1 MTPTRVEHGGPD
13 GGTPVTHDFSSNV
26 NPLGPPPGMAA
37 AVRAADRGRYP
48 DPHYRQL
55 RERLAAWH
63 GVATS
68 RVLPTAGTSEAIRRL
83 TLAAQHQGT
92 RSVWLPQ
99 PGYGDYRAAADALRL
114 SVHDYA
120 DANALLQGLNGAPGP
135 ALVWLCEPCNPT
147 GLSLPAAFWSALA
160 GTASQRPLI
169 LAIDRAYEPLRLD
182 GADPVPPAVADRA
195 WQCFSP
201 NKAFGLPG
209 VRAGYLLA
217 PADTADTVDTVDA
230 AAGSTACVES
240 LAPSWVLAAE
250 GVALLD
256 ALPAPSAQRWLA
268 QSRRTLAQWGQTQ
281 RESLQTLG
289 WHQRDSSVPFWLA
302 RPRQQGADL
311 EHQLARLRTRGV
323 KLRDATSFG
332 LPGWV
337 RVSAQPPLAQQA
349 LVDAWRHAAE
359 EST

>member
-1 MTPTRVEHGGPD
+1 MKSTCVEHGGPD

-26 NPLGPPPGMAA
+26 NPLGPPPEMAS
-37 AVRAADRGRYP
+37 AVRVADRALYP
-48 DPHYRQL
+48 DPHYQQL
-55 RERLAAWH
+55 RERLAVWH
-63 GVATS
+63 GVAAS

-83 TLAAQHQGT
+83 TLAARIRGI

-99 PGYGDYRAAADALRL
+99 PGYGDYRAAAHALHL

-120 DANALLQGLNGAPGP
+120 DGDTLLQGLNDEPGP

-147 GLSLPAAFWSALA
+147 GQSLPAEFWLALA
-160 GTASQRPLI
+160 GMASQRQLT
-169 LAIDRAYEPLRLD
+169 LAIDRAYEPLRLV
-182 GADPVPPAVADRA
+182 GADPVPLAVADQA

-217 PADTADTVDTVDA
+217 PADTADA
-230 AAGSTACVES
+230 LTACVES
-240 LAPSWVLAAE
+240 LAPSWVISAE

-256 ALPAPSAQRWLA
+256 TLPASSTQCWLA
-268 QSRRTLAQWGQTQ
+268 QSRLTLAQWVQTQ
-281 RESLQTLG
+281 RESLHALG
-289 WHQRDSSVPFWLA
+289 WHQSTSSVPFWLA
-302 RPRQQGADL
+302 RPSQQSEAL
-311 EHQLARLRTRGV
+311 QHLLARLRAQGV

-349 LVDAWRHAAE
+349 LVDAWRHAAQ

>member
-1 MTPTRVEHGGPD
+1 MTSARVEHGGPD
-13 GGTPVTHDFSSNV
+13 GGTPVSHDFSSNV
-26 NPLGPPPGMAA
+26 NPLGPPPDMAA
-37 AVRAADRGRYP
+37 AVQAADRGRYP

-55 RERLAAWH
+55 RERLAGWH
-63 GVATS
+63 GVAAS

-83 TLAAQHQGT
+83 TLSARLQGI

-99 PGYGDYRAAADALRL
+99 PGYGDYRAAAEALGL
-114 SVHDYA
+114 SVHGYA
-120 DANALLQGLNGAPGP
+120 DGTALLQGLNDAPGP

-147 GLSLPAAFWSALA
+147 GQSLPAAFWSALA
-160 GTASQRPLI
+160 DTASQRQLM

-182 GADPVPPAVADRA
+182 GADPVPPAVVEQA

-217 PADTADTVDTVDA
+217 PADANEALTP
-230 AAGSTACVES
+230 CVES
-240 LAPSWVLAAE
+240 LAPSWVLSAE

-256 ALPAPSAQRWLA
+256 ALADPSTQHWLA
-268 QSRRTLAQWGQTQ
+268 QARRTLAQWVQAQ
-281 RESLQTLG
+281 RESLDALG
-289 WHQRDSSVPFWLA
+289 WHQSTSSVPFWLA
-302 RPRQQGADL
+302 RPPQQGDAL
-311 EHQLARLRTRGV
+311 KHLLARLRAQGV

-349 LVDAWRHAAE
+349 LVDAWRHAAQ

>member
-1 MTPTRVEHGGPD
+1 MTATRFEHGGPD

-26 NPLGPPPGMAA
+26 NPLGPPPEMAT
-37 AVRAADRGRYP
+37 AVQNADRGRYP

-55 RERLAAWH
+55 RERLADWH
-63 GVATS
+63 AAVVS

-83 TLAAQHQGT
+83 TLAARLQGI

-99 PGYGDYRAAADALRL
+99 PGYGDYRAAADALCL
-114 SVHDYA
+114 SVQDYA
-120 DANALLQGLNGAPGP
+120 DGDALLQGLADGSVP

-147 GLSLPAAFWSALA
+147 GQSLPTTFWSALA
-160 GTASQRPLI
+160 GMASQRPLT

-182 GADPVPPAVADRA
+182 GIDPVPPAVAEQA

-217 PADTADTVDTVDA
+217 PAGGGGAADA
-230 AAGSTACVES
+230 LPACVEA
-240 LAPSWVLAAE
+240 LAPSWVLSAE

-256 ALPAPSAQRWLA
+256 ALPAASTQPWLGQA
-268 QSRRTLAQWGQTQ
+268 RHTLAQWVQTQ
-281 RESLQTLG
+281 RDNLQALG
-289 WHQRDSSVPFWLA
+289 WHQRESSVPFWLA
-302 RPRQQGADL
+302 RPAQQDESL
-311 EHQLARLRTRGV
+311 QHQLARLRVQGV

-337 RVSAQPPLAQQA
+337 RVSAQAPLAQQA
-349 LVDAWRHAAE
+349 LIAAWRHAAQ